1 MMPRSIDF
9 LNMYYFLRFANHHV
23 LYWLLPLLLV
33 LIIIKKWMPK
43 AFYEYPLVSSLAKL
57 KKTQPPTHKR
67 VFSLLRILVLGILV
81 FLIPKPQLVDN
92 RSNIIVDGIDIMLVL
107 DVSGSMQFQDYADDQ
122 RSRLQVAKDEA
133 LRFVNK
139 RINDAIGLVIFGK
152 DALSRVPL
160 TLDKKIINTLIST
173 LEIGII
179 DPDGTVL
186 STAIVTAANRLKNS
200 KAKSKVMIL
209 LTDGAPSENDTDPS
223 LAIELAQKM
232 GIKIYTVGIGSDE
245 EQFIMHPFYGLIPKP
260 KINKLLLTKI
270 AQETGGKFFLARN
283 SKDMRMIYDTID
295 SLEKTTHE
303 TSLFNKYY
311 DIFIP
316 FVWAI
321 IFLLLAELLLSTTI
335 WFGI

>member
-1 MMPRSIDF
+1 M
-9 LNMYYFLRFANHHV
+9 NYFLKFANLTI
-23 LYWLLPLLLV
+23 LYWLIPSLLL
-33 LIIIKKWMPK
+33 LLFLKWRIPK
-43 AFYEYPLVSSLAKL
+43 AFYEYPLVSLLAKF
-57 KKTQPPTHKR
+57 KKTQAPTHKKFLTLIR
-67 VFSLLRILVLGILV
+67 LLV
-81 FLIPKPQLVDN
+81 FVLLAFLIAKPQLVDN
-92 RSNIIVDGIDIMLVL
+92 RSNIIIDGIDIMLVL
-107 DVSGSMQFQDYADDQ
+107 DVSGSMQFQDYTDDQ
-122 RSRLQVAKDEA
+122 RSRIQVAKDEA

-139 RINDAIGLVIFGK
+139 RANDAIGLVIFGK

-160 TLDKKIINTLIST
+160 TLDKKIINNLINT

-186 STAIVTAANRLKNS
+186 ATGIITAANRLKNS
-200 KAKSKVMIL
+200 KAKSKIMIV

-245 EQFIMHPFYGLIPKP
+245 EQFLMHPLYGLIPKP
-260 KINKLLLTKI
+260 KINKALLTKI

-283 SKDMRMIYDTID
+283 SKDMRTIYDTID

-316 FVWAI
+316 FVWGI
-321 IFLLLAELLLSTTI
+321 ILLLLTELLLSTTI

>member
-1 MMPRSIDF
+1 MD
-9 LNMYYFLRFANHHV
+9 YFIRFAAMST
-23 LYWLLPLLLV
+23 LYWLVPSLLIVIL
-33 LIIIKKWMPK
+33 IKKGMPK

-57 KKTQPPTHKR
+57 KKTAAPTHKKIFW
-67 VFSLLRILVLGILV
+67 VVRILVLGLLA
-81 FLIPKPQLVDN
+81 FLIAKPQLVDN
-92 RSNIIVDGIDIMLVL
+92 RSNVIVDGIDIILVL

-133 LRFVNK
+133 SRFVHK
-139 RINDAIGLVIFGK
+139 RTNDSIGLVIFGK

-160 TLDKKIINTLIST
+160 TLDKKIIDNLIST

-186 STAIVTAANRLKNS
+186 STAIITAANRLKNS
-200 KAKSKVMIL
+200 KAKSKIMIV
-209 LTDGAPSENDTDPS
+209 LTDGAPSENDTDPA
-223 LAIELAQKM
+223 LAIELAKKM
-232 GIKIYTVGIGSDE
+232 NIKIYTVGIGSDE
-245 EQFIMHPFYGLIPKP
+245 EQFLMHPLYGLIPKP
-260 KINKLLLTKI
+260 KINKTLLTKI

-283 SKDMRMIYDTID
+283 SKDMRTIYDTID
-295 SLEKTTHE
+295 TLEKTTHE

-316 FVWAI
+316 FVWGI
-321 IFLLLAELLLSTTI
+321 IILLFVELILSTTI

>member
-1 MMPRSIDF
+1 
-9 LNMYYFLRFANHHV
+9 
-23 LYWLLPLLLV
+23 LL
-33 LIIIKKWMPK
+33 
-43 AFYEYPLVSSLAKL
+43 A
-57 KKTQPPTHKR
+57 
-67 VFSLLRILVLGILV
+67 
-81 FLIPKPQLVDN
+81 FLIAKPQLVDN

-139 RINDAIGLVIFGK
+139 RTNDAIGLVIFGK

-200 KAKSKVMIL
+200 QAKSKVMIL
-209 LTDGAPSENDTDPS
+209 LTDGAPSENDTDPN

-245 EQFIMHPFYGLIPKP
+245 EQFIMHPLYGLIPKP
-260 KINKLLLTKI
+260 KINKTLLTKI

-283 SKDMRMIYDTID
+283 SKDMRAIYDTID

-316 FVWAI
+316 FVWTI
-321 IFLLLAELLLSTTI
+321 IILLLAELLLSTTI

>member
-1 MMPRSIDF
+1 M
-9 LNMYYFLRFANHHV
+9 NYFLRFGHLSI
-23 LYWLLPLLLV
+23 LYWLIPLLL
-33 LIIIKKWMPK
+33 IIICIKKWIPK
-43 AFYEYPLVSSLAKL
+43 AFYEYPLVSLLAKL
-57 KKTQPPTHKR
+57 KKTRAPTHKKI
-67 VFSLLRILVLGILV
+67 FSLLRIIVLALLA
-81 FLIPKPQLVDN
+81 FLIAKPQLVDN

-107 DVSGSMQFQDYADDQ
+107 DISGSMQFQDYDDDQ
-122 RSRLQVAKDEA
+122 RSRIQVAKDEA

-139 RINDAIGLVIFGK
+139 RANDAIGLVIFGK

-160 TLDKKIINTLIST
+160 TLDKKIINSLISS

-186 STAIVTAANRLKNS
+186 STAIITAANRLKNS
-200 KAKSKVMIL
+200 KAKSKIMIV

-232 GIKIYTVGIGSDE
+232 EIKIYTVGIGSDE
-245 EQFIMHPFYGLIPKP
+245 EQFIMHPLYGLIPKP
-260 KINKLLLTKI
+260 KINKTLLTKI

-283 SKDMRMIYDTID
+283 SKDMRAIYDTID

-316 FVWAI
+316 FVWGI
-321 IFLLLAELLLSTTI
+321 IFLLLVELLLSTTI